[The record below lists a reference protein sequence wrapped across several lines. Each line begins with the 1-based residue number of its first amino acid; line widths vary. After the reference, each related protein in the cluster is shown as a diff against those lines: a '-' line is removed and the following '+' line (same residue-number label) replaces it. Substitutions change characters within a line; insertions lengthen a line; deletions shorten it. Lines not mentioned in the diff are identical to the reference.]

1 MGGVADQEHPAGPK
15 AVRDVG
21 GDRELEHLEVGAGD
35 LWPQRH
41 GHLGEARCRA
51 HQLGHPIV
59 GEVLGR
65 GVPGVVPG
73 AEDPA
78 PSLVIV
84 AIRMVNGRGWSR

>member
-1 MGGVADQEHPAGPK
+1 VA
-15 AVRDVG
+15 
-21 GDRELEHLEVGAGD
+21 
-35 LWPQRH
+35 PQRH

-65 GVPGVVPG
+65 GVPGVVTG

-84 AIRMVNGRGWSR
+84 GHQDGERPRLVQVGDGDFAAPQGGVEAASTIAVMVVSS